1 MRHVLEEGGDAFAEC
16 ENRCRRMALEIT
28 KCLKDLLES
37 SNESSGP
44 QIPQSVR
51 QLDPDMFNNLEWK
64 ISAMEREAVRRE
76 EERASN
82 SEANTSVDTP
92 IPVDAKTYHSMTRAN
107 TVASVE
113 NAPSGNPNRTNDE
126 IVGDIMDI
134 DNAAI
139 NASFFVDGATDPDDD
154 DNEVADSVADSVAD
168 PIADSVINSDA
179 VNPNAAISTTV
190 DPINTNSPNAVDPIT
205 SNSTNTTDFVN
216 AVNST
221 VATDPVSHA
230 NRDVANVDVVN
241 STETPSPPIVN
252 PGSVSTVPQTANVGM
267 EAPINAEEMEK
278 TSSINVDR
286 SPVVTVQCTKNI
298 TPSSESGGVVID
310 MAPKKNPQKSNN
322 PREKFPVAS
331 TSSRDNPH
339 QRACFTTADPQLDS
353 RALNTVD
360 SLEFSDDEDGVPDES
375 TISAMT
381 QGDKNSA
388 NENPI
393 STSIQKGK
401 PPVDDVPTSAEWSQE
416 SLPEG
421 GLWSQLSEDTSIDL
435 INGKINE
442 NGVRVGVEGVE
453 SGGEK
458 GESGATNA
466 EMEEER
472 GRSEEEG
479 ERARNGGKVGEHGEE
494 RVEGGGRGD
503 EEMVEGGSKGVENET
518 DWDAEGDVAAANL
531 EREIEKEK
539 VTTETPTKS
548 LYSKTFVDEGDVT
561 MSRNGAPALR
571 LGPINGIKLSELR
584 RNKTQG
590 VTTQSVYTPNDP
602 LMPDP
607 HHKRQT
613 IITDQFARVV
623 GKQST
628 EVVSSNDPRAPHLP
642 QSSQRP
648 LVEKENIPPQSVSQS
663 TSSNGKINDMSAPTA
678 HQSATQKAPP
688 STQKAP
694 PNTQQAPQRPS
705 SPSGGSVEKSTPV
718 AHKSASQSTSP
729 PTQRGGTAKSPQ
741 KRKSTGGFEYKSPKM
756 PNLDFGSKLNDLPV
770 VKKPPTS
777 IKKSKPTVTAL
788 PIRLTKKICSYCYTP
803 FLGKHKTLTPR
814 EHVVT
819 GKCDFVKQN
828 CVSIGVEKRCSQ
840 CDTQFVY
847 GKSMYEEII
856 THFSEKNHDIVC
868 YLCGLKL
875 KFSDLFSHMELEVK
889 KCFESG
895 IQCKKCN
902 SLQRSASDFYDHIKV
917 YHSAKELNVSVFN
930 RHLYDSHP
938 NYNCLLVSLLL
949 THYGKI

>member
-1 MRHVLEEGGDAFAEC
+1 MRLVLEEQGDAFADC

-28 KCLKDLLES
+28 KSLKDLLES
-37 SNESSGP
+37 PTEGSGP

-51 QLDPDMFNNLEWK
+51 ELDPDMFNDLEKK

-76 EERASN
+76 DERASG
-82 SEANTSVDTP
+82 SEASTSVDTP
-92 IPVDAKTYHSMTRAN
+92 IPVDAKIYRSNVGADVAAN
-107 TVASVE
+107 AET
-113 NAPSGNPNRTNDE
+113 APSGNTNDADDK
-126 IVGDIMDI
+126 IVDDVMDI
-134 DNAAI
+134 DNVDI
-139 NASFFVDGATDPDDD
+139 NASFFVNGADPDISDDD
-154 DNEVADSVADSVAD
+154 DIPNEVDTHVDASNVADSAADSVADTV
-168 PIADSVINSDA
+168 VNSET
-179 VNPNAAISTTV
+179 VNPNAVNSNTV
-190 DPINTNSPNAVDPIT
+190 DPIDNNNPSTVDPST
-205 SNSTNTTDFVN
+205 SNSTNTVDPVH
-216 AVNST
+216 AANSD
-221 VATDPVSHA
+221 VATDPIGHA
-230 NRDVANVDVVN
+230 NQDAANVNVVN
-241 STETPSPPIVN
+241 SAETPSPPIVN
-252 PGSVSTVPQTANVGM
+252 SQTADVGM
-267 EAPINAEEMEK
+267 ETPVDAKEMRK
-278 TSSINVDR
+278 TSSANVDR
-286 SPVVTVQCTKNI
+286 SPVVTVQCTRNI

-310 MAPKKNPQKSNN
+310 MAPKKSPQKSNN

-339 QRACFTTADPQLDS
+339 QRACFTTANPQLNA
-353 RALNTVD
+353 RALDTVD
-360 SLEFSDDEDGVPDES
+360 GIEFSDDEEGIPDES

-381 QGDKNSA
+381 QGHKNSV
-388 NENPI
+388 NENPM
-393 STSIQKGK
+393 STSTQKEK
-401 PPVDDVPTSAEWSQE
+401 PSVDDAPAATESSQ
-416 SLPEG
+416 EG

-442 NGVRVGVEGVE
+442 NGVRVEDEGVE
-453 SGGEK
+453 SGGENGK
-458 GESGATNA
+458 SSATNA
-466 EMEEER
+466 EMEEEE
-472 GRSEEEG
+472 GRSEEG
-479 ERARNGGKVGEHGEE
+479 EERVRDGGKVSEVGEE
-494 RVEGGGRGD
+494 RVEGGN
-503 EEMVEGGSKGVENET
+503 KGVENET
-518 DWDAEGDVAAANL
+518 DWNAEGDVAAANL
-531 EREIEKEK
+531 EKEIEKEK
-539 VTTETPTKS
+539 AAETPAAETPIKS

-571 LGPINGIKLSELR
+571 LGPKNGIKLSELR
-584 RNKTQG
+584 RNQAEG
-590 VTTQSVYTPNDP
+590 VATQSVYTPNDP

-607 HHKRQT
+607 HQKRQT

-628 EVVSSNDPRAPHLP
+628 ELVSSNNPRTSHSL

-648 LVEKENIPPQSVSQS
+648 LVEKENIPRQSMSQS
-663 TSSNGKINDMSAPTA
+663 TSSNGNVNDVSVPSA
-678 HQSATQKAPP
+678 HHSATQKAPL

-694 PNTQQAPQRPS
+694 LNTQQAPQRPS
-705 SPSGGSVEKSTPV
+705 LSNGGNVEKSTPV
-718 AHKSASQSTSP
+718 VTQKSASRPTSP
-729 PTQRGGTAKSPQ
+729 STQRGGTAKSPQ
-741 KRKSTGGFEYKSPKM
+741 KRKSVGGFEYKSPKM
-756 PNLDFGSKLNDLPV
+756 PNLEFGSKSNELPI

-788 PIRLTKKICSYCYTP
+788 PIRLTKKVCSYCYTP

-875 KFSDLFSHMELEVK
+875 KFSDLFSHMELEVM

-902 SLQRSASDFYDHIKV
+902 SLQRSASDFYDHIRV

-949 THYGKI
+949 THYGQI